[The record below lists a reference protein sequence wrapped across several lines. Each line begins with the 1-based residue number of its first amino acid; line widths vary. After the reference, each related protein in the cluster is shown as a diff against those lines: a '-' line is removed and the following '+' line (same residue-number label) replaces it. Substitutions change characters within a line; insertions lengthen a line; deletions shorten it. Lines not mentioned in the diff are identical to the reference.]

1 MKREHPY
8 YYQVQ
13 QQLNITKRAYCD
25 FVVFATSRNGSKIA
39 QERILPDTEHWA
51 TQVTKLSVFWR
62 NCVPP
67 EVLGRWYTRKMD
79 LKKELVSGAGDCYCR
94 RTSDE
99 PTTSCSNPECPIK
112 VFHLA
117 CLSIT
122 NVPQTWLCPHCRK
135 LPSKFIRSAKG
146 TKKPACPSFLEE
158 ALLLDTICLCKVK
171 AKKGDKLLMCH
182 GNSCSSGK
190 FFHLNCFSYKRCP
203 NNYKLSW
210 LCNDCKLESIVAKKS
225 LKPSK
230 ESSLSA
236 ASISDNT
243 DIVCLGETYNADVE
257 KYGVIATLSAHDF
270 DVIESPNGWL
280 ENTIIQ
286 YAQALLRTVN
296 PALQGFQRTCLGTYL
311 NFDKVDGDFVQIL
324 HTGGNHWVC
333 ISSIGCEKGFVNL
346 YDSLFYD
353 VILDDLE
360 QQVRNLIG
368 EDFKAISVV
377 PVQQQS
383 NGSDCG
389 VFAIAFATVL
399 VYNLDKNIPEFNV
412 YQMRTH
418 LSTCLKNGLITPF
431 PVIEQLNM

>member
-1 MKREHPY
+1 MPN
-8 YYQVQ
+8 QS
-13 QQLNITKRAYCD
+13 
-25 FVVFATSRNGSKIA
+25 FPFG
-39 QERILPDTEHWA
+39 
-51 TQVTKLSVFWR
+51 
-62 NCVPP
+62 
-67 EVLGRWYTRKMD
+67 
-79 LKKELVSGAGDCYCR
+79 
-94 RTSDE
+94 
-99 PTTSCSNPECPIK
+99 
-112 VFHLA
+112 
-117 CLSIT
+117 LSIT
-122 NVPQTWLCPHCRK
+122 DVPQTWLYPHCRK
-135 LPSKFIRSAKG
+135 LPKFIRSAKG
-146 TKKPACPSFLEE
+146 TKKPACSSFLEE

-182 GNSCSSGK
+182 GNSCSSGN
-190 FFHLNCFSYKRCP
+190 FFHLNCLSYKRCP

-210 LCNDCKLESIVAKKS
+210 LCNDCRLESIFAKKS

-243 DIVCLGETYNADVE
+243 DIVCLGETYNAYVE

-296 PALQGFQRTCLGTYL
+296 PALQEFQRTSLEAYL

-333 ISSIGCEKGFVNL
+333 VSSIGCEKGFVNL

-360 QQVRNLIG
+360 
-368 EDFKAISVV
+368 
-377 PVQQQS
+377 
-383 NGSDCG
+383 
-389 VFAIAFATVL
+389 
-399 VYNLDKNIPEFNV
+399 
-412 YQMRTH
+412 
-418 LSTCLKNGLITPF
+418 
-431 PVIEQLNM
+431 